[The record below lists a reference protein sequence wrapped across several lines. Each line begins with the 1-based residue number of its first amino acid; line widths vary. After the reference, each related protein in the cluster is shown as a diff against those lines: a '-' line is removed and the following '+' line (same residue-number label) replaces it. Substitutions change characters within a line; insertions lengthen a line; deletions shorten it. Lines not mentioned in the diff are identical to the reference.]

1 MATLKE
7 SPSQTAGPFVHIG
20 CVPQSAGLAQRHM
33 GSQLG
38 TSMITEELQE
48 SSISIDIMVFDG
60 AGDLVKDALI
70 EIWQAGPEGEY
81 ANTHGFTNWG
91 RQNSDLDTGLA
102 RFTTLKPGIVK
113 STDTESGTHPQQSP
127 HILVW
132 IVARGI
138 NLGLTTR
145 IYFPDEDNSNDP
157 VLALAGERSS
167 SLIAEKTAQG
177 YRHTIYLQGPNE
189 TVFFDV

>member
-38 TSMITEELQE
+38 TRSGKRGPRANMLTPTGSPIGGDKTLILTLALPVSLH
-48 SSISIDIMVFDG
+48 SSRVS
-60 AGDLVKDALI
+60 
-70 EIWQAGPEGEY
+70 
-81 ANTHGFTNWG
+81 
-91 RQNSDLDTGLA
+91 S
-102 RFTTLKPGIVK
+102 
-113 STDTESGTHPQQSP
+113 SQQ
-127 HILVW
+127 IQM
-132 IVARGI
+132 
-138 NLGLTTR
+138 
-145 IYFPDEDNSNDP
+145 
-157 VLALAGERSS
+157 ALAGERSS